1 MKPTIQTAGE
11 AMPCTRRSFLAALPG
26 LAAASAVPVAFT
38 HHPAEAPEPVTT
50 ARERVEYHFD
60 QLRAALA
67 EVTGKEVRGKIA
79 WDLEFCF
86 VSSRIQ
92 ESAES

>member
-1 MKPTIQTAGE
+1 MKPTIQAAAEG
-11 AMPCTRRSFLAALPG
+11 MPTTRRSFLSALPG
-26 LAAASAVPVAFT
+26 LAAASAIPVGMQICPPT
-38 HHPAEAPEPVTT
+38 IPAMT

-67 EVTGKEVRGKIA
+67 EVTGKEVSGKIA

-86 VSSRIQ
+86 VSSRLQ
-92 ESAES
+92 GSAES